1 MAEEMV
7 FQIVTATDENGMTT
21 WFWTHQSA
29 DEELAEERLIGPY
42 ETEEQAKNAAVSAL
56 TASNTTVH

>member
-1 MAEEMV
+1 MVEETV
-7 FQIVTATDENGMTT
+7 FQIVSATDEDGATS

-29 DEELAEERLIGPY
+29 DEELAEERLIGPF
-42 ETEEQAKNAAVSAL
+42 ETEEQAKDAAVSAL